1 MFAHLSNTLEGLFM
15 IRLYHAEDRFDQ
27 FNRALID
34 ADHKALFS
42 LLIVKA
48 FMSAWL
54 DVVTSLFIYIC
65 ALFCVLFPISS
76 SHTGV
81 AMTNILQLLLFV
93 PWLVKMIYILNGS
106 MNSVS
111 SLVYFGDHVPKETR
125 SKSTFKPDES
135 WPANGEVEFQSVTSR
150 YQRYGVSVLKN
161 VSFHIAPK
169 EKIAI
174 VGRSGSGK
182 STILM
187 SLLRILEPSEGH
199 IIIDGVDTNSITLQ
213 KLRSRV
219 AVIPQEPV
227 MLTGTIRTNL
237 DPDGQSTDE
246 DIWKALKAV
255 HLGEKINEMPDKLDT
270 PITGSMN

>member
-1 MFAHLSNTLEGLFM
+1 MFAHLSNTLEGLFL
-15 IRLYHAEDRFDQ
+15 IRLYRAEGRFDQ
-27 FNRALID
+27 FNRSLID
-34 ADHKALFS
+34 SDHKALYS

-48 FMSAWL
+48 FMSACL
-54 DVVTSLFIYIC
+54 DTVTSVFIFIS
-65 ALFCVLFPISS
+65 ALFCVVFPISPS
-76 SHTGV
+76 QVGV
-81 AMTNILQLLLFV
+81 AMTNVLQLLLFV

-111 SLVYFGDHVPKETR
+111 SLLYFGDHVPKETR
-125 SKSTFKPDES
+125 SKSNTIPPEG
-135 WPANGEVEFQSVTSR
+135 WPLQGEVEFQNITSR

-161 VSFHIAPK
+161 VSFHIEPR

-187 SLLRILEPSEGH
+187 SLLRILEPTEGKV
-199 IIIDGVDTNSITLQ
+199 IIDGVDTQTISLQ

-237 DPDGQSTDE
+237 DPDGLSTDD

-255 HLGEKINEMPDKLDT
+255 HLGEKINEMPEKLET
-270 PITGSMN
+270 PITGTFV